1 MGESN
6 SMLREKIFRETL
18 RGLWP
23 DEILDIAEEYGRLY
37 EVEYATFN
45 NVLTYASEHLALFKD
60 KYIFINSIPGYFIE
74 GEDEERLVKQY
85 SDLLSQCTIEINQIK
100 SDEGGNK

>member
-1 MGESN
+1 M
-6 SMLREKIFRETL
+6 
-18 RGLWP
+18 WP

-74 GEDEERLVKQY
+74 GEDKERLVKQY

>member
-1 MGESN
+1 M
-6 SMLREKIFRETL
+6 R
-18 RGLWP
+18 P

-74 GEDEERLVKQY
+74 GEDKERLVKQY

-100 SDEGGNK
+100 LDEGGNK